1 MHAHRDW
8 QAAFDGALRGGPL
21 PPGVTSPDPAEA
33 ERRFAVY
40 RNNVAVSLAEALAAR
55 FPVIRRLVGDDFFRA
70 MAGVYAVAD
79 RPASPVLAEW
89 GGGFPAF
96 LAGFPPLAGYPFMAD
111 VARIELARGAA
122 FHAADAGPVDP
133 SVFAGADPARLVL
146 RLHPSVTVLRLGCA
160 AVTIWAQNQPGAA
173 AAEVSATPE
182 IALILRSP
190 DFEVPVAAI
199 SPGDAA
205 LIEGLQAGLPLAEA
219 AARTPP
225 GHDPQPV
232 LLRLMRTGAIVRP
245 EAP

>member
-1 MHAHRDW
+1 
-8 QAAFDGALRGGPL
+8 
-21 PPGVTSPDPAEA
+21 VTAPDPAEA

-89 GGGFPAF
+89 GAGFPAF
-96 LAGFPPLAGYPFMAD
+96 LAGFPPLADYPFMAD

-173 AAEVSATPE
+173 AAEVPATP
-182 IALILRSP
+182 
-190 DFEVPVAAI
+190 I

-205 LIEGLQAGLPLAEA
+205 LIEGLQAGLPLAKA